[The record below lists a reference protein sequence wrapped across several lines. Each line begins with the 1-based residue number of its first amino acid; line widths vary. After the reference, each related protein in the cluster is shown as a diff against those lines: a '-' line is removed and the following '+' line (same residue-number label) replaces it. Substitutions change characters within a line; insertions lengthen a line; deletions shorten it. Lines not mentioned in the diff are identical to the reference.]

1 MANKRGSCA
10 TTLRLLRVSSQNS
23 PPIIKQEPKQMPDL
37 IDDGTWR
44 EAALARM
51 SEVFV
56 TNRGLRPVFADGER
70 APLRHRLHRA
80 SPGDRARRRA
90 RTHTSQGPSAPLF
103 KSSSARA
110 KRDVMLSYGLPLP
123 LRLLDGRVLTSSR
136 ATAIRRLAPRP
147 VARQIAARGR
157 LCAGRGWSRPGTA

>member
-1 MANKRGSCA
+1 
-10 TTLRLLRVSSQNS
+10 
-23 PPIIKQEPKQMPDL
+23 MPDL

-56 TNRGLRPVFADGER
+56 TNGGPSPHVFADGER

-90 RTHTSQGPSAPLF
+90 RQRTRL
-103 KSSSARA
+103 KERAR
-110 KRDVMLSYGLPLP
+110 LYP
-123 LRLLDGRVLTSSR
+123 R
-136 ATAIRRLAPRP
+136 AAQQDNGDKTDT
-147 VARQIAARGR
+147 
-157 LCAGRGWSRPGTA
+157 SRPARRPPTPQRMTPQRTPSPRLVEQTPTAPVTTKKNGGSDCFRSLAKLEVGLFHTTTKRHATGAASGGLRWLHA